1 MSISSLLASS
11 PDVDE
16 IEKPESFSAIVGNRQ
31 ENSGS
36 DGTRDG
42 TRIMTSNPTDVKS
55 HFHRPFPGHF
65 RQSSPN
71 PLAPNEEGRLLE
83 NRESA

>member
-1 MSISSLLASS
+1 
-11 PDVDE
+11 
-16 IEKPESFSAIVGNRQ
+16 VGNRQ

-55 HFHRPFPGHF
+55 HIHRPFPSIFAKPTGAKWRGTSF
-65 RQSSPN
+65 REQRE
-71 PLAPNEEGRLLE
+71 LIGKEVDDLLCIGGTL
-83 NRESA
+83 